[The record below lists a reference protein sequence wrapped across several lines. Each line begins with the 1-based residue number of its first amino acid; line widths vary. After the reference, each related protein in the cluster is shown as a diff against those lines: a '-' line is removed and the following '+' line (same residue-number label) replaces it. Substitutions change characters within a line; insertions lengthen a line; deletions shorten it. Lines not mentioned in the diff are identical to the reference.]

1 MLKSRF
7 ILLGISFFCL
17 SLVLVARLTQVQ
29 LFSNKKLQ
37 NLENIN
43 FKKVLRLAPKRGQ
56 IFDAKKKALV
66 INTASYSLYANPKK
80 IKNLH
85 KLSYAL
91 SKELNLSVLQI
102 YKKLHK
108 PKKQFV
114 WVARKLSLKK
124 KQSISKISSKA
135 IAFVEETKRFYP
147 YKKHLSTVLGFVSVD
162 SNGLEGLELFYNQTL
177 SKAKEEAYSVLRDAK
192 GRGLLEKGTL
202 FKSSRGLNLTLNIV
216 SNLQSTL
223 EKEIN
228 KTQKLY
234 QADSVTA
241 LILDAQ
247 SSAILAMA
255 NTPGYNLLK
264 ASKVSSKLK
273 RNTAIIDIFE
283 PGSTFK
289 PFVVAA
295 ALKQGSIKPNSK
307 FWIGKDKFKV
317 GPYVIREAHTEH
329 NFKWLS
335 IKDILKFSS
344 NIGMS
349 KIALALGDTKLRKT
363 LQSFGFGEKTGVDF
377 PGEARG
383 ILQKLPWKK
392 HLLANVSFGQG
403 VAVSALQMANAYAVI
418 ANGGV
423 LKKPYLVKA
432 ITKYDGS
439 LVKKIKPK
447 IIRRVISSKDAHILK
462 LLLLSSAS
470 TDSTGKAARVSGYL
484 VAGKTGTAQK
494 IDIKKRTYLKGSYVS
509 SFAGFFPV
517 NKPKFVVY
525 VIVDNPK
532 GKKFYASQVAAPLF
546 SKLAARALSWA
557 KIPPLINKNK
567 TIITKKKL
575 NTVKKISFYKKEQQR
590 VLSSLK
596 RSAARTKV
604 QSTKKLIMPNLK
616 NLSLRQAIEKL
627 QAIKSFTY
635 EVVGFGKIYSMFP
648 LAGTPLKKIKKIKL
662 ILKHF

>member
-17 SLVLVARLTQVQ
+17 SLILVVRLAQIQ

-37 NLENIN
+37 NLERIN
-43 FKKVLRLAPKRGQ
+43 FKKVLRLTPKRGQ
-56 IFDAKKKALV
+56 IFDTKKKALV
-66 INTASYSLYANPKK
+66 INTDSYSLYANPKK
-80 IKNLH
+80 IKNLR

-91 SKELNLSVLQI
+91 SKELNLSAFQI
-102 YKKLHK
+102 YKKLNK

-114 WVARKLSLKK
+114 WIARKLSLKK
-124 KQSISKISSKA
+124 KKNISKIPSKA

-147 YKKHLSTVLGFVSVD
+147 YEKHLSTVLGFVNVD
-162 SNGLEGLELFYNQTL
+162 SKGLEGLELFYNETL
-177 SKAKEEAYSVLRDAK
+177 SKAKEEAYFVLKDAK

-202 FKSSRGLNLTLNIV
+202 FKSSRGLNLELSIV
-216 SNLQSTL
+216 SDLQSIL
-223 EKEIN
+223 EKQIN

-264 ASKVSSKLK
+264 ASKVSNRLK
-273 RNTAIIDIFE
+273 RNTAVVDIFE

-307 FWIGKDKFKV
+307 FWIGKEKFKV
-317 GPYVIREAHTEH
+317 GPYVIREAHKEH

-363 LQSFGFGEKTGVDF
+363 LQDFGFGAKTGVDF

-383 ILQKLPWKK
+383 ILQKLPWRK

-403 VAVSALQMANAYAVI
+403 VAVSALQMANAYAAI

-432 ITKYDGS
+432 ITKPDGS
-439 LVKKIKPK
+439 LVKKIKPQV
-447 IIRRVISSKDAHILK
+447 IRRVLSSRDAHVLK
-462 LLLLSSAS
+462 LLLLGSTSA
-470 TDSTGKAARVSGYL
+470 DSTGKAARVSGYL

-494 IDIKKRTYLKGSYVS
+494 IDIKKRVYLKGSYVS

-546 SKLAARALSWA
+546 SKLATSALSWA
-557 KIPPLINKNK
+557 KIPPLVNKNK
-567 TIITKKKL
+567 TIIAKKETF

-590 VLSSLK
+590 ALSSLT
-596 RSAARTKV
+596 RVIANQT
-604 QSTKKLIMPNLK
+604 MPNLK

-627 QAIKSFTY
+627 QIIKNFKY
-635 EVVGFGKIYSMFP
+635 EVIGSGQVYSMFP
-648 LAGTPLKKIKKIKL
+648 LPGASLKKTKKVKL